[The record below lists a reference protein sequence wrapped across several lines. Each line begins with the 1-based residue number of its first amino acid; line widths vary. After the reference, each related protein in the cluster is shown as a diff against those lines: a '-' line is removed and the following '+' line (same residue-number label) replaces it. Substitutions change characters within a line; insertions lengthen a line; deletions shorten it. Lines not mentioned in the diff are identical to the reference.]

1 MTNVDVNEQKREEQR
16 NETQMRSDRT
26 GMLPVPKDGQP
37 VVTPYGIPQ
46 STFPE
51 RMREG
56 LPGMVN
62 RMVLY
67 NSISRNCATVAGIP
81 YCRAVS
87 QSATEPADAVIG
99 GTLAGFL
106 GITILDPTLVHFT
119 SGMAPETYAQTMEM
133 GVLTQGQIFAQATVA
148 TVAGDPVHFGAA
160 DGVLTNTGGIGPI
173 PGARWVYSKNA
184 NELNS
189 IILGIQR

>member
-1 MTNVDVNEQKREEQR
+1 MAEVNEQQR
-16 NETQMRSDRT
+16 NETQLRSDRT

-46 STFPE
+46 STFSE
-51 RMREG
+51 TMREG
-56 LPGMVN
+56 LPGMIN

-67 NSISRNCATVAGIP
+67 NAISRNCETAAGIP

-87 QSATEPADAVIG
+87 QSTTEPANAVIG

-106 GITILDPTLVHFT
+106 GITILDPTLVHFA
-119 SGMAPETYAQTMEM
+119 SGILPETYAQTMEM
-133 GVLTQGQIFAQATVA
+133 GILTQGSIYAQATVA

-173 PGARWVYSKNA
+173 PGARWAYSKNA
-184 NELNS
+184 NTLNS